1 MKTRRTLSLFT
12 FTVSAAMVLGAAG
25 SALADRTAPTTV
37 TCEEKLPEGATRPKL
52 TETFPGEAVAGHE
65 ARLEIVV
72 THGRGETVL
81 PNGFK
86 VVPGSDMEKALA
98 EAGFAVAEASGGSP
112 PKVDRQEG
120 VSEVTTNVVVPFVLL
135 PTKSG
140 KASLTLPQMPLTVGR
155 ANGETMTVCTQMHL
169 VTASDPTA
177 GEESPKPHPNPPPR
191 PQIEDWPLMKW
202 ILAGVVLLLVLAAI
216 TAWWVRKQLRKPVPA
231 AESLA
236 RLPWEEAL
244 SELEEIRR
252 SPLLVE
258 GPYAE
263 LYDRASDVV
272 RKYLGARY
280 GFSGLGF
287 EGLDTTTD
295 EMLTLLKRVRPQ
307 VPSLDVVR
315 KFLEECDLVKFAR
328 VEPSRFACGD
338 ALQMAE
344 DIVRAT
350 TPVAPAPG
358 SSAEPPADAP
368 PPGGPTPPP
377 PPAAPPPP
385 EARAA

>member
-1 MKTRRTLSLFT
+1 MSRAALRLLVTAL
-12 FTVSAAMVLGAAG
+12 TVA
-25 SALADRTAPTTV
+25 SALGGSGLARADRTAPTTV

-52 TETFPGEAVAGHE
+52 EETFPGEAMAGHE

-72 THGRGETVL
+72 RHGRGETVL

-86 VVPGSDMEKALA
+86 IVPGSDIEKALA

-112 PKVDRQEG
+112 PKVTRNEG
-120 VSEVTTNVVVPFVLL
+120 VTEVTTDVVVPLVLL

-140 KASLTLPQMPLTVGR
+140 KASLTLPQLPLSVGR
-155 ANGETMTVCTQMHL
+155 ANGESMTVCTQMHL
-169 VTASDPTA
+169 VVASDPTA
-177 GEESPKPHPNPPPR
+177 GEENPSPHPNPPPR

-202 ILAGVVLLLVLAAI
+202 LLAGLVLALVLAAI

-231 AESLA
+231 AEA
-236 RLPWEEAL
+236 PRQLPWEDAL
-244 SELEEIRR
+244 AELEEIRR

-263 LYDRASDVV
+263 LYDRTSDVV

-287 EGLDTTTD
+287 DGLDTTTD

-307 VPSLDVVR
+307 VPALDVVR

-338 ALQMAE
+338 ARQMAE
-344 DIVRAT
+344 EIVRAT
-350 TPVAPAPG
+350 TPRAPSP
-358 SSAEPPADAP
+358 EVPPADAP
-368 PPGGPTPPP
+368 RPGGPTPPP
-377 PPAAPPPP
+377 PPAAPPP
-385 EARAA
+385 EAHAA